1 MEKSLNQPTL
11 PHAVIALNAT
21 DMEIN
26 EEEWDPEFATKALLS
41 SVAEAAHRDPSYQ
54 RLLDVW
60 ARRGKVIHTMKDLLE
75 CYYSSVTVVRIPVK
89 GRYMKIDDQVR
100 KLRNLLQKR
109 CVESS
114 RTKLKSRMLS
124 NSEELNMY
132 LQCAFDH
139 FSQDLDTPF
148 NFMDVAFRIN
158 PIPSDFGGNIL
169 KLAVAIKDSKYSDPR
184 NIFRELSFMVASCIL
199 LDCSRHNLK
208 GKHILQYSR
217 MQSSCGTDTLLQ
229 ALRSRYSRKRTCITA
244 TQRSKTSWE
253 FSGPAHLPVSADAAS
268 TSKSDTSKVIR
279 MRVVRSL
286 APGRTSRISHGSHS
300 AANGRTF
307 SKII

>member
-11 PHAVIALNAT
+11 PHAVIVLNAT
-21 DMEIN
+21 DVEIN

-75 CYYSSVTVVRIPVK
+75 CYYSSVTVVRIPIK

-109 CVESS
+109 CIESS
-114 RTKLKSRMLS
+114 RAKRKSRMLS

-158 PIPSDFGGNIL
+158 PIPLDFGGNIL
-169 KLAVAIKDSKYSDPR
+169 KLAVAIKESQYSKPE

-208 GKHILQYSR
+208 GTSFFIPITMQIYHLILTNCFRASR
-217 MQSSCGTDTLLQ
+217 ENTRESLYALL
-229 ALRSRYSRKRTCITA
+229 
-244 TQRSKTSWE
+244 
-253 FSGPAHLPVSADAAS
+253 
-268 TSKSDTSKVIR
+268 
-279 MRVVRSL
+279 
-286 APGRTSRISHGSHS
+286 
-300 AANGRTF
+300 
-307 SKII
+307 